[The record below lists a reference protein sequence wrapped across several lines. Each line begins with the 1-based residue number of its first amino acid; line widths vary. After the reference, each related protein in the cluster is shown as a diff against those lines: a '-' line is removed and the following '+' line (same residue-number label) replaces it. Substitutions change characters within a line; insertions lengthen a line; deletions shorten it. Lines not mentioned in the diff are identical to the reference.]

1 MTIVTALVTPKGAWL
16 GADSLAS
23 DDELR
28 VTSSSPK
35 VAKFRN
41 FLLGFSGGYG
51 AGQAIFEMAKANP
64 TLTLPRFV
72 KAIKVKESGW
82 SLLAVD
88 YQGVYEI
95 NADRGMVKMQKTRG
109 YSYGVTGSGSGVA
122 LGSLYADHSDQGSLL
137 RAMKAAAAHTNHVR
151 GPYKVISL

>member
-1 MTIVTALVTPKGAWL
+1 MTIVTALVTPEGAWL

-35 VAKFRN
+35 VARFRN

-51 AGQAIFEMAKANP
+51 AGQQIFAEAKAKP
-64 TLTLPRFV
+64 DLTLAQFV
-72 KAIKVKESGW
+72 KSVKVKGGDW

-88 YQGVYEI
+88 YSGVYEV
-95 NADRGMVKMQKTRG
+95 NADKGMVKMQKIRG
-109 YSYGVTGSGSGVA
+109 YSYGATGSGTGVA
-122 LGSLYADHSDQGSLL
+122 LGALYADHTDQGSLI